1 MQRLDLST
9 PIFYCQPNIFNIKR
23 TVRETITKI
32 TIARISRL
40 CQHKLHLTSS
50 KQTTK
55 SHVVFAFILPIFY
68 CQTMH
73 HRPNCQ
79 FGGHNTSVT
88 SVARISQDFQG
99 PFLLYTYINVQCT
112 IFEKSS
118 LCFIPDSNQPLHCTI
133 NTRLWCGS
141 YVAWSWKN
149 IIDSCSIIKYQICQ
163 TSNIVSNLNVIQ
175 AGQGWQLPNVQ
186 IWIELLS

>member
-1 MQRLDLST
+1 MRAQYTETMLLSKPIKTWNTKIPTRWECLWKQNCLNPDLANTTRSSLLQDKRQNCVQRLDLST
-9 PIFYCQPNIFNIKR
+9 PIFYCQPNISNIKR

-73 HRPNCQ
+73 HRPNRQ
-79 FGGHNTSVT
+79 FGGHNTPVT
-88 SVARISQDFQG
+88 SVARIS
-99 PFLLYTYINVQCT
+99 
-112 IFEKSS
+112 
-118 LCFIPDSNQPLHCTI
+118 H
-133 NTRLWCGS
+133 
-141 YVAWSWKN
+141 
-149 IIDSCSIIKYQICQ
+149 
-163 TSNIVSNLNVIQ
+163 NL
-175 AGQGWQLPNVQ
+175 
-186 IWIELLS
+186 